1 MAPRPMYKQREMRTR
16 RTSWRTGAALVALLM
31 ATASVQIARAEC
43 QQCVGAPCCPK
54 TDVPH
59 QELRS
64 LPPCCV
70 VSAAA
75 PATPRP
81 PASPEPPRLMALMPE
96 GPALFSARLQS
107 LVPRL
112 VRTARDTTSQDI
124 YQRKC
129 SYLL

>member
-1 MAPRPMYKQREMRTR
+1 MRVQGTSIR
-16 RTSWRTGAALVALLM
+16 RAGATL
-31 ATASVQIARAEC
+31 TAVVLAITSVQIARAEC

-81 PASPEPPRLMALMPE
+81 PASPEQPRLLALVPE
-96 GPALFSARLQS
+96 GPVLFTALLPTVADRLDC
-107 LVPRL
+107 
-112 VRTARDTTSQDI
+112 TARHTTSQDL

>member
-1 MAPRPMYKQREMRTR
+1 MRR
-16 RTSWRTGAALVALLM
+16 AGAALAALVL
-31 ATASVQIARAEC
+31 AITSVQIARAEC

-54 TDVPH
+54 TEVPH

-75 PATPRP
+75 PAIPRP
-81 PASPEPPRLMALMPE
+81 PASSEPPHLIALVPE
-96 GPALFSARLQS
+96 VPALFTAQLPI
-107 LVPRL
+107 LADGL
-112 VRTARDTTSQDI
+112 DCTARDASSQDI

>member
-1 MAPRPMYKQREMRTR
+1 MCRA
-16 RTSWRTGAALVALLM
+16 GAALAALVL
-31 ATASVQIARAEC
+31 ALTSVQIARAEC

-54 TDVPH
+54 TDVSH

-75 PATPRP
+75 PATPRS
-81 PASPEPPRLMALMPE
+81 PAAPEQPRLMALVPE
-96 GPALFSARLQS
+96 GPALFTAGLPTLAGRLDC
-107 LVPRL
+107 
-112 VRTARDTTSQDI
+112 TTHHTTSQDL

>member
-1 MAPRPMYKQREMRTR
+1 MRR
-16 RTSWRTGAALVALLM
+16 ASAALAALVLAV
-31 ATASVQIARAEC
+31 TSVQIARAEC
-43 QQCVGAPCCPK
+43 QQCVNAPCCPK

-81 PASPEPPRLMALMPE
+81 PASPE
-96 GPALFSARLQS
+96 Q
-107 LVPRL
+107 PRL
-112 VRTARDTTSQDI
+112 VALVPEGVVLFTTELSALAEGLAHITHRTNQQDL

>member
-1 MAPRPMYKQREMRTR
+1 MRTKK
-16 RTSWRTGAALVALLM
+16 TSMCRAGAALAALVL
-31 ATASVQIARAEC
+31 AITSVQIARAEC
-43 QQCVGAPCCPK
+43 QQCVNAPCCPK

-75 PATPRP
+75 PATPRS
-81 PASPEPPRLMALMPE
+81 PASPEPQHLMALVPE
-96 GPALFSARLQS
+96 GSVLFTAPLPALADRLTC
-107 LVPRL
+107 
-112 VRTARDTTSQDI
+112 TARDVTSQDI